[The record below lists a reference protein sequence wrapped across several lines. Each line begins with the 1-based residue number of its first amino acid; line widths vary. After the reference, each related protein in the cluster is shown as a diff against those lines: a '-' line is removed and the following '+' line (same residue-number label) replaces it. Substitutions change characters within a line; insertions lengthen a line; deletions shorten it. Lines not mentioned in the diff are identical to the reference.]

1 MDMVTQSTTIFDTL
15 RLSHSDGAEYWSAR
29 DLMPAL
35 GYQRWEN
42 AQAAITRAIE
52 ACENSRIP
60 SEPHFRATTKKV
72 SLGGKAARDVLDY
85 HLTRYGAY
93 LTAMNSDPT
102 KAQVALAQTYFTV
115 QTRVAEIHQAQAL
128 EDDADPV
135 LAQLKTMAYMRREQ
149 IALERRVAMQ
159 EQQLVA
165 VREELDH
172 SPIQGQDLRTV
183 YDLGQRLGQLMGD
196 YRRAWRLFKDRF
208 QLASYRDLPRCQ
220 LNEALNFLRVQ
231 IASWQGA
238 PLLES
243 E

>member
-1 MDMVTQSTTIFDTL
+1 MNESIVPIAVVLSDEARVDSRQIAKALHNQHDSVLSLLNDYSEDFQRFGILRFEIGESVGRGRPPKYALLNENQSYLLLTMVRNTPHVVALKT
-15 RLSHSDGAEYWSAR
+15 RL
-29 DLMPAL
+29 
-35 GYQRWEN
+35 
-42 AQAAITRAIE
+42 IE
-52 ACENSRIP
+52 AF
-60 SEPHFRATTKKV
+60 SE
-72 SLGGKAARDVLDY
+72 ARQK
-85 HLTRYGAY
+85 LT
-93 LTAMNSDPT
+93 
-102 KAQVALAQTYFTV
+102 VV
-115 QTRVAEIHQAQAL
+115 HQAQAL